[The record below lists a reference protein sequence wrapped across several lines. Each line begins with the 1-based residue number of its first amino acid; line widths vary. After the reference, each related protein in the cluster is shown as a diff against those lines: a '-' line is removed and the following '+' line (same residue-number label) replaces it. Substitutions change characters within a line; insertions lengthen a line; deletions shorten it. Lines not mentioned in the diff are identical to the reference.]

1 MDTHKKILGIIYIA
15 YGSFLFLILS
25 LVYFLIFGI
34 IIRNNIERDM
44 SPHEAELVISIV
56 RFIFGFIIIFFT
68 VPSVIGGIALL
79 TKKNWGMILLLIVGC
94 LSLLSFP
101 IGTAIGGYTL
111 WVYFK
116 EQEINKQT
124 SSESF
129 EKRDN

>member
-1 MDTHKKILGIIYIA
+1 METHKKILGTIYIA

-25 LVYFLIFGI
+25 LVYFLVFGI
-34 IIRNNIERDM
+34 IIGDHLERDM
-44 SPHEAELVISIV
+44 SHREAELVFSIV
-56 RFIFGFIIIFFT
+56 RFVFGFVIIFFIF
-68 VPSVIGGIALL
+68 PSIIGGIALL
-79 TKKNWGMILLLIVGC
+79 SKKKWGMILLLVVGC

-101 IGTAIGGYTL
+101 VGTAIGGYTL

-124 SSESF
+124 PSESF